1 MKCIDTDGN
10 GKIELNE
17 FLVAFQ
23 DEIGYGHGKNYIFFC
38 FIDIFGDRRSLLV
51 RKFMNFESL
60 DIRIL
65 ITKSAKAIIK
75 SVTMFAS
82 WFASIDISEDKDI
95 TFVELQQFL
104 TRSIVGKKNR
114 DLPAVQKCFILIK
127 RNLDKCYQART
138 HIWLRF
144 VDNALFIQKTMIFQK
159 KKNANWN
166 VKSDQ
171 WLEVYFYE
179 WTKIEME
186 QLLWEGLY
194 RCKNSKF
201 YKT

>member
-38 FIDIFGDRRSLLV
+38 FIDLFGDRRSLLV

-104 TRSIVGKKNR
+104 TTSIVGKK
-114 DLPAVQKCFILIK
+114 K
-127 RNLDKCYQART
+127 RRRSSCAKMFQSNQEKSGVT
-138 HIWLRF
+138 KPGHIYDF
-144 VDNALFIQKTMIFQK
+144 NALVIQKTMIFQK
-159 KKNANWN
+159 KKNAN
-166 VKSDQ
+166 
-171 WLEVYFYE
+171 
-179 WTKIEME
+179 
-186 QLLWEGLY
+186 
-194 RCKNSKF
+194 
-201 YKT
+201 